1 MSHSQKSTTGFFT
14 ETLTPRERELLR
26 QLVDA
31 EKRIRVLELKV
42 AKLENKIKDM
52 RAKGDGTKDELK
64 ASLKHARTQLSNYW
78 PAYLS
83 KEEWAHI
90 QELRGKCE

>member
-1 MSHSQKSTTGFFT
+1 VSHSQKSTTGFFT

-83 KEEWAHI
+83 KEEWAYI